1 MVKKDFLK
9 RLLILLLSIFFLIYN
24 SNANAP
30 EVYLGEGIIEGKV
43 TDALENP
50 LPGSV
55 IVLHELNTG
64 TSADANGNFK
74 FRNLRDGAYKLHVTH
89 MGFRAQIRKVELRN
103 GHASVLLVLE
113 ATHIELDEVIVR
125 ESATGM
131 VQPEQSLS
139 ITVATRGFL
148 SESSSMTLMQTLQR
162 LPGINS
168 MDIGTGV
175 SKPVIRGLGF
185 NRLVVAQNNIK
196 QQGQQWGADH
206 GLEIDLYNVERVE
219 VLKGPASLIYGSD
232 AIGGA
237 LNIRPPVVPQENTT
251 NFEVTTNFHSN
262 NDLLGTS
269 AMAAINNNGRF
280 FRVRLSY
287 QDYADYRVPADE
299 FVYNIWVMPIP
310 NQRLKNTSGNDLGV
324 SLTGGLRKPWG
335 ITTLS
340 VSNFNQQVGFFP
352 ASHGIPNPESLQ
364 DPGNPRQTEYP
375 MQKVNHFKLTSNTNF
390 LRGSDRIELDVGFQ
404 QNHRQELNPPHVH
417 GSGPL
422 PEGFTE
428 LELILNTFSA
438 NFKYYN
444 RITERK
450 SFVYGF
456 SGIYQDNTRGGYNF
470 LLPDYNY
477 GEAGLFFISRFNVSE
492 QLFLNGGIRADAA
505 RVDITGYFEPVWQ
518 DTETIS
524 GYRER
529 TPDLQRN
536 FFNVA
541 FSSGLSWMPVKDLN
555 LKMNLGSGF
564 RNPGAIELSA
574 NGIHHGSFR
583 HEMGDTTL
591 QTERAWQLDFGFTWS
606 KKDVYLHFSPFI
618 NYFPNF
624 IFLNPSGV
632 FSELPGAGQIYR
644 FEQSEAIH
652 MGGEFYADWHIS
664 HALHTSAGIEWVWA
678 QNLENNF
685 PLPFTPP
692 PSLLGELNYL
702 IKPEISFLKNI
713 KLISSVRHTT
723 AQNRIARNEPATGA
737 YTLTHAGVSAS
748 LHLGDFP
755 LDIMFMVNN
764 VFDVLYKNHLSF
776 YRILELPEPGRNFT
790 LRITAGFTR
799 RNGN

>member
-1 MVKKDFLK
+1 M
-9 RLLILLLSIFFLIYN
+9 IM
-24 SNANAP
+24 
-30 EVYLGEGIIEGKV
+30 GEGIIHGKV
-43 TDALENP
+43 TDALGNP
-50 LPGSV
+50 LPGAG
-55 IVLHELNTG
+55 IVLQELNLGATTNAEG
-64 TSADANGNFK
+64 SFAFGK
-74 FRNLRDGAYKLHVTH
+74 LRDGIYKLHVSH
-89 MGFRAQIRKVELRN
+89 MGFRAQIRE
-103 GHASVLLVLE
+103 
-113 ATHIELDEVIVR
+113 IELSDGRATVVFILEPTYIELEEVTVR
-125 ESATGM
+125 ESSTGM
-131 VQPEQSLS
+131 VQPELSLS
-139 ITVATRGFL
+139 VTVANRDFL

-185 NRLVVAQNNIK
+185 NRIVVAQNNIK

-206 GLEIDLYNVERVE
+206 GLEIDFNNVERVE
-219 VLKGPASLIYGSD
+219 ILKGPASLIYGSD

-237 LNIRPPVVPQENTT
+237 LNIRPPVIPQENTT

-269 AMAAINNNGRF
+269 AMAAINNNGLF

-299 FVYNIWVMPIP
+299 FVYNTWVMPIP

-324 SLTGGLRKPWG
+324 SLTGGLRKSWG

-352 ASHGIPNPESLQ
+352 ASHGIPNPGSLQ

-375 MQKVNHFKLTSNTNF
+375 MQKVNHLKITSNTNI
-390 LRGSDRIELDVGFQ
+390 LRGSDRIELDVGLQ

-417 GSGPL
+417 GAGPL

-438 NFKYYN
+438 NFKYHN
-444 RITERK
+444 RIAERK

-456 SGIYQDNTRGGYNF
+456 SGNYQDNTRGGYNF
-470 LLPDYNY
+470 LLPDFTY
-477 GEAGLFFISRFNVSE
+477 GEAGLFFISRFNVSDE
-492 QLFLNGGIRADAA
+492 LFLNSGIRADAA
-505 RVDITGYFEPVWQ
+505 RADITGYLEPVWQ

-536 FFNVA
+536 FLNIA

-555 LKMNLGSGF
+555 LKVNLGTGF

-583 HEMGDTTL
+583 HEMGDITL
-591 QTERAWQLDFGFTWS
+591 QTERSWQLDFGFTWS

-644 FEQSEAIH
+644 FEQAEALH

-664 HALHTSAGIEWVWA
+664 HALHTSLGAEWVWA
-678 QNLENNF
+678 QNLENNY

-692 PSLLGELNYL
+692 PSALAEINYL
-702 IKPEISFLKNI
+702 IKPDIAFLKRV
-713 KLISSVRHTT
+713 KLISSVRHTA
-723 AQNRIARNEPATGA
+723 AQNRVARNEPATGA
-737 YTLTHAGVSAS
+737 YTLTNAGVSAS
-748 LHLGDFP
+748 LQLGDFP
-755 LDIMFMVNN
+755 LEVMFMVNN
-764 VFDVLYKNHLSF
+764 IFDVLYKNHLSF

-790 LRITAGFTR
+790 LKITTGLM
-799 RNGN
+799 RNKN